1 MKDHR
6 DRSSDHILTQ
16 PQYIVLRQHS
26 RQVLSSI
33 FVWSYCQSV
42 CHEADVDVLTRRF
55 SDLPKTKHQVFQFG
69 VERESYINA
78 NPSCS
83 DTLPGTS

>member
-42 CHEADVDVLTRRF
+42 CHEADVCRRF
-55 SDLPKTKHQVFQFG
+55 NEKIFRLTKNKASSVSVWSG
-69 VERESYINA
+69 ERELHK
-78 NPSCS
+78 C
-83 DTLPGTS
+83 